1 MRSTCLKLAP
11 AWFNARVFFGLAILA
26 IQAVTP
32 QLEPSKSASALANA
46 GGPRIQFATRLY
58 DFDKII
64 GGEVLKYMF
73 VFTNVGNQVLEI
85 KDIQSTCGCTT
96 SETWARRVEP
106 GKTGSIP
113 IELFTVNYSGRIEKS
128 LTVLCNDTN
137 QPEVTLRI
145 QGLVWWPVE
154 VVPQSAVLTGLLDGP
169 SNRVASVRIINHEE
183 EPLSLAEPQSNLRA
197 ITGELKPIKPGQ
209 EYELFVKLVPPLG
222 SGNVFGQ
229 ITIKTSS
236 KKVPLLKI
244 PAWSI
249 AQELVKAIPAEVML
263 PAVPMTNAF
272 TTNIAIRS
280 IWTNALT
287 LAKPAINVKG
297 VQLAIQELKAGRYY
311 QVKLTFPPGCR
322 IAPSDRPELTVE
334 SNHPLYPLIRVPIL
348 QRQRF

>member
-1 MRSTCLKLAP
+1 MAP
-11 AWFNARVFFGLAILA
+11 AWFNAGVFFGLAILA

-145 QGLVWWPVE
+145 QGAVWWPVE
-154 VVPQSAVLTGLLDGP
+154 VVPQSAVLTGLLDSP
-169 SNRVASVRIINHEE
+169 TNRVASVRILNHEE
-183 EPLSLAEPQSNLRA
+183 EPLTLSEAQSNLRA
-197 ITGELKPIKPGQ
+197 IAAELRTIKPGQ
-209 EYELFVKLVPPLG
+209 EYELLVKLVPPLV

-229 ITIKTSS
+229 ITIQTSS
-236 KKVPLLKI
+236 KRTPLLRI

-249 AQELVKAIPAEVML
+249 AQEAVKAIPAEIIL
-263 PAVPMTNAF
+263 PVPPITTAF

-287 LAKPAINVKG
+287 LAKPVINVNG
-297 VQLAIQELKAGRYY
+297 AQLAIQELKAGRYY

-322 IAPSDRPELTVE
+322 IAPGEKSELTVV
-334 SNHPLYPLIRVPIL
+334 SNHPQYPVIRVPIL
-348 QRQRF
+348 QRQQF